1 MPSHAVGRRVH
12 DSLEE
17 ERRSLSRAEQL
28 LKSRGGN
35 LPKVTMEVEGHQV
48 ELPGSAVQHLRRLVS
63 RLARGQ
69 EVAVFTP
76 QESLTTQEAAEI
88 LHVSRPYLIGLLDK
102 GLIPYYRLRS
112 HRRIRLEDLLAFRE
126 RFDAERHAALDELS
140 RLSQEAGLYDE

>member
-1 MPSHAVGRRVH
+1 MPSHAVSRRVH
-12 DSLEE
+12 DSVEE

-35 LPKVTMEVEGHQV
+35 LPKVTMEVEGQQV

-76 QESLTTQEAAEI
+76 QESLTTQEAAEL

-112 HRRIRLEDLLAFRE
+112 HRRIRLEDLLAFRK
-126 RFDAERHAALDELS
+126 RFDAERHAALDELR
-140 RLSQEAGLYDE
+140 RLSQEAGLYNE